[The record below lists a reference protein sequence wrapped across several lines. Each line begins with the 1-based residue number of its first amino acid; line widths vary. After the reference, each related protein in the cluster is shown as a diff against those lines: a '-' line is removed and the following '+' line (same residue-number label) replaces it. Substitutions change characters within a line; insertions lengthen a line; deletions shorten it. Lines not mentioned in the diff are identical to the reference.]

1 MNSMNLLLFKLI
13 RTRDVAETILSL
25 FSILTGI
32 ILTYHSAYLIYAYH
46 FTSILFLFMVPMTE
60 LISELAIGLFL
71 TSSGFYLLSNHRKQ
85 TIFYKLTGILI
96 MVYPFN
102 QNLIDF
108 LRHHWSTYSLIIFI
122 VFPIGLFLFLFMLKR
137 KYRMNEENYK
147 TIKMDKI
154 KLMFVLLTYILI
166 DALFYN
172 WNYL

>member
-1 MNSMNLLLFKLI
+1 MNLLPFKLI
-13 RTRDVAETILSL
+13 RTRDVAEIILSL
-25 FSILTGI
+25 FSIIAGI

-46 FTSILFLFMVPMTE
+46 FSSLLFLFMVPMTE
-60 LISELAIGLFL
+60 LITELVIGLFL

-85 TIFYKLTGILI
+85 TTFYKLTGILI

-102 QNLIDF
+102 QNLINL
-108 LRHHWSTYSLIIFI
+108 LRHYWSTYSLIIFI
-122 VFPIGLFLFLFMLKR
+122 VFPLGLFLYLFTRKR
-137 KYRMNEENYK
+137 KYRMNEVNYK
-147 TIKMDKI
+147 AMKMDKI